1 MARRTCAVGIGI
13 VTLLMSGCERPI
25 AVQTAIAP
33 KVTLSEFRTF
43 HLLPT
48 PRRREAPRVTGA
60 YDPMLNNSLANRA
73 IRESVASAFLDRGYV
88 NETWV
93 PDFVVAVYA
102 SAHERLDLS
111 MWKCGY
117 GYWPPWR
124 WKGAPRQETMV
135 YDHGTVIVDVLNPIT
150 LELLWRGSAQAVVS
164 DDPGENTRQLQRVA
178 AAIVERFPRAK
189 PRVVALNQFP
199 RM

>member
-1 MARRTCAVGIGI
+1 
-13 VTLLMSGCERPI
+13 VTLFISGCERPI
-25 AVQTAIAP
+25 AVRTMIAP
-33 KVTLSEFRTF
+33 KVTLSKFRTF

-48 PRRREAPRVTGA
+48 PRRREAPSVTGA

-73 IRESVASAFLDRGYV
+73 IRESVAGAFLDRGYI
-88 NETWV
+88 NEMWV

-102 SAHERLDLS
+102 SAQERLDLS

-117 GYWPPWR
+117 AYWPQGR
-124 WKGAPRQETMV
+124 WIGAPRQETMV

-164 DDPGENTRQLQRVA
+164 DDPAENMRQLQNVA
-178 AAIVERFPRAK
+178 AAIVEKFPRAE
-189 PRVVALNQFP
+189 PRVVAHN
-199 RM
+199 